1 MNTPTSHNVSREP
14 SAEHAWAKARTWL
27 IEELRAM
34 PNAAVLDLGPAGLDT
49 TLTPDSDV
57 ECAQVH
63 VLHGD
68 VYLVRLSTDLMEHPR
83 LAGYSVPRSVRNRWR
98 LDDRFDD
105 CTHGYL
111 VSASAE
117 LIADICIGCSATGAR
132 GGIRGPWGGVTPRRS
147 RLGDAPDLSPRSAP
161 NR

>member
-14 SAEHAWAKARTWL
+14 SAEHAWAEARTWL

-117 LIADICIGCSATGAR
+117 LIADICIGWFRDRCAWRHPGALGWSYTAPQPAR
-132 GGIRGPWGGVTPRRS
+132 GCP
-147 RLGDAPDLSPRSAP
+147 
-161 NR
+161 